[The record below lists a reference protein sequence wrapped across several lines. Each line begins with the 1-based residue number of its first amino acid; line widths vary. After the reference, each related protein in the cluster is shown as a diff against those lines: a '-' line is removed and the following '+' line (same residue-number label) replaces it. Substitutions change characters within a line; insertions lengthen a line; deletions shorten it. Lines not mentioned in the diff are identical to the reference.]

1 MSLDTKYE
9 DNNIFAKIING
20 DLPCVKIYED
30 ENILSFM
37 DIFPQTEGHC
47 LVIHKKAA
55 SVNILDMPTDAL
67 AEVILIVQKIARA
80 ATAAL
85 SPDGVR
91 IVQFN
96 GASAGQ
102 TVFHTHFHVIPI
114 NDGMP
119 ESNHASGSPHPT
131 EELEAVAAKI
141 RAAL

>member
-67 AEVILIVQKIARA
+67 AEVILIVQKVARA

-102 TVFHTHFHVIPI
+102 TVFHTHFHVIPT